1 MRILNITAQK
11 PDSTGS
17 GIYLS
22 ELVRELNREGHTQAV
37 IAGVYPEDEILLP
50 PDVERFFVYFHTEE
64 LPFAIAGMS
73 DEMPYESTVYRTM
86 TEEMTEQFMTA
97 FRKKIKEAVVKFRPD
112 LILSHHLY
120 LVTAIA
126 KECAGSIPV
135 YGFCHNTDLRQMR
148 SHGLQRSYIREHIAA
163 LDRIYALHDE
173 QKQEILELFPVE
185 ESRIYLSGIGYN
197 AEIFCEASS
206 RKASPGEAREVKE
219 GIQIIF
225 AGKITQSKGAAS
237 LIRSMDYLA
246 KKMREDPALR
256 DKAGSIR
263 LFLAGGSGNREE
275 YAGIRKI
282 AERSPI
288 PVDFLG
294 RLPQKELA
302 DRYRES
308 DVFVLPSFGEG
319 LPLTLIEALACGDR
333 AVVTDLPGIRPFLTS
348 SVPDAPVFYVKAP
361 KAAEKGAESGRQDPK
376 ELKQFEQELA
386 DQIAAAIA
394 VGRQPCPDL
403 SEISWKAVCKRV
415 LCPGKERLENG

>member
-22 ELVRELNREGHTQAV
+22 ELVKELEKEGHRQAV
-37 IAGVYPEDEILLP
+37 IAGVYPEDEIFLP
-50 PDVERFFVYFHTEE
+50 PDTERFFVYFHTEE

-86 TEEMTEQFMTA
+86 TEEMTKRFMAA
-97 FRKKIKEAVVKFRPD
+97 FRKKIKEAIATFRPD

-148 SHGLQRSYIREHIAA
+148 SHDLQRSYIREHIAA
-163 LDRIYALHDE
+163 LDRIYALHRE

-197 AEIFCEASS
+197 AEIFYEAPSHKTS
-206 RKASPGEAREVKE
+206 LRKE
-219 GIQIIF
+219 GETKEGTRIIF

-246 KKMREDPALR
+246 EKLREDPSLR
-256 DKAGSIR
+256 EKAGSVS
-263 LFLAGGSGNREE
+263 LFLAGGSGNQEE
-275 YAGIRKI
+275 YAWIRKL
-282 AERSPI
+282 AENSPV
-288 PVDFLG
+288 PVTFLG
-294 RLPQKELA
+294 RLPQRELA

-319 LPLTLIEALACGDR
+319 LPLTLMEALACGDR

-348 SVPDAPVFYVKAP
+348 SVPGAPVFYVKAP
-361 KAAEKGAESGRQDPK
+361 EAAEEGLESGGQDSK

-394 VGRQPCPDL
+394 AGRQPCPDL
-403 SEISWKAVCKRV
+403 SEISWQAVCKRV
-415 LCPGKERLENG
+415 LCPGKETLENG